1 MEKVDLEKFN
11 LAKRTNFGKEV
22 SALIEEIKVLINDKA
37 DIKIPT
43 WQESQDVKL
52 VYNKYQEAVNR
63 YSYIMDLIK
72 RSELEIGIIKHAISK
87 LDLNTIAG
95 NQYKKQFT
103 AIQNTLQNYM
113 EPLYS
118 CRQQV
123 DRVVRFYEKTANG
136 STVF

>member
-1 MEKVDLEKFN
+1 MEKLDLEKFN
-11 LAKRTNFGKEV
+11 TVKRTNFGKEV
-22 SALIEEIKVLINDKA
+22 SALIEEIKTHINDKA
-37 DIKIPT
+37 DIRIPT
-43 WQESQDVKL
+43 WQESQDIKL

-72 RSELEIGIIKHAISK
+72 RSELEIGIIKHAISQ
-87 LDLNTIAG
+87 LDLNTTAG
-95 NQYKKQFT
+95 IQFKKQFT

-113 EPLYS
+113 ESLYS
-118 CRQQV
+118 SRQQV